1 LCRTAFAKSNASENI
16 CTLQIEN
23 QNQAPYSSSA
33 STDDP
38 APKIKRFLKKKK
50 RASFFFLVEKYHT

>member
-23 QNQAPYSSSA
+23 QKQAPYSSSA

-38 APKIKRFLKKKK
+38 APKIKCSLEKKK
-50 RASFFFLVEKYHT
+50 ASFFFLVEKYHT